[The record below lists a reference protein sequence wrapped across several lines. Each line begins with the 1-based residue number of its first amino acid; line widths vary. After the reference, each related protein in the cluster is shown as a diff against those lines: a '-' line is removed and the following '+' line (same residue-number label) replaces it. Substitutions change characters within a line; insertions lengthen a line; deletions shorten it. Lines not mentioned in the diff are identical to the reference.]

1 MEKGLRV
8 VEVSLF
14 LSLFVVILL
23 SFLPLLN
30 VSISNQIYDFVYLL
44 AEIVG
49 LLFALIYALKI
60 DKNQKLWLG
69 WFFIL
74 LGLGAYSLKDLLN
87 FLDQQNLSVI
97 LGILSFILSFVGIL
111 IFIIFISNSLRLRLT
126 FNENFLLVINAILLF
141 ILILQVGLLPTL
153 LSKDPLWDKVIS
165 VIYLLGNYF
174 ILVVF
179 MILFL
184 TVTTNFWGGE
194 IARNYYLLA
203 LGIALLSVASIIFS
217 YVLGS
222 YELLKLDKII
232 YLGAYLVIVY
242 AIVKEGLMH
251 AV

>member
-74 LGLGAYSLKDLLN
+74 LGLGAYFLKDLLN

>member
-74 LGLGAYSLKDLLN
+74 LGLGAYFLKDLLN
-87 FLDQQNLSVI
+87 FLDQQNLSGI

>member
-44 AEIVG
+44 AEIIG

-74 LGLGAYSLKDLLN
+74 LGLGAYFLKDLLN
-87 FLDQQNLSVI
+87 FLDQQNLSGI
-97 LGILSFILSFVGIL
+97 LGILSFILIFVGIL

>member
-1 MEKGLRV
+1 MEKRLRG

-23 SFLPLLN
+23 SFLPLFNISL
-30 VSISNQIYDFVYLL
+30 SNQIYDFVYLL

-49 LLFALIYALKI
+49 LLFALTYTLKI
-60 DKNQKLWLG
+60 DRNQKMWFG
-69 WFFIL
+69 WFLIL
-74 LGLGAYSLKDLLN
+74 LGLGAYFLKDLLN
-87 FLDQQNLSVI
+87 FLDQQNLSGI
-97 LGILSFILSFVGIL
+97 FGILSFILIFVGML

-141 ILILQVGLLPTL
+141 ILISQVGILPTL
-153 LSKDPLWDKVIS
+153 LSKDPLWDKVMSI
-165 VIYLLGNYF
+165 IYLLGNYV

-203 LGIALLSVASIIFS
+203 LGISLLSIASIIFS

-222 YELLKLDKII
+222 YELLRLDKII
-232 YLGAYLVIVY
+232 YLGAYLVIAY
-242 AIVKEGLMH
+242 AIVKEGVMH
-251 AV
+251 TV

>member
-23 SFLPLLN
+23 SFLPLFN
-30 VSISNQIYDFVYLL
+30 ISISNQIYDFVYLL

-60 DKNQKLWLG
+60 DRNQKMWLG
-69 WFFIL
+69 WLFIL
-74 LGLGAYSLKDLLN
+74 LGLGAYFLKDLLN
-87 FLDQQNLSVI
+87 FLDQQNLSGI

-111 IFIIFISNSLRLRLT
+111 LFIIFISNSLRLRLT

-165 VIYLLGNYF
+165 IIYLLGNYF
-174 ILVVF
+174 ILIVF

>member
-14 LSLFVVILL
+14 LILFVVILL

-74 LGLGAYSLKDLLN
+74 LGLGAYFLKDLLN
-87 FLDQQNLSVI
+87 FLDQQNLSGI

>member
-74 LGLGAYSLKDLLN
+74 LGLGAYFLKDLLN
-87 FLDQQNLSVI
+87 FLDQQNLSGI

-126 FNENFLLVINAILLF
+126 FNENFLLVINAILIF